1 MKRFLKFDTK
11 DAKNGDVNVDP
22 NGVMHPAKAVII
34 KSSSGKK
41 FILNVSDTG
50 ELSTTEIPETGGTES
65 NQVIG

>member
-22 NGVMHPAKAVII
+22 NGVMHPVKAVII

-65 NQVIG
+65 NQVLG

>member
-65 NQVIG
+65 SQVLG

>member
-11 DAKNGDVNVDP
+11 DAKNGDVNVDQ
-22 NGVMHPAKAVII
+22 NGVMYPAKAVII

-65 NQVIG
+65 THVIG